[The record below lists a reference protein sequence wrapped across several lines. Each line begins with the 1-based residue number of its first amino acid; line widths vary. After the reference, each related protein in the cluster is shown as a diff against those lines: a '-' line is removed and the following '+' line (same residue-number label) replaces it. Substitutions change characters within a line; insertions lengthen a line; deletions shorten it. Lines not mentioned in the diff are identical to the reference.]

1 MSNVSVGKDVVFHVI
16 LIYIS
21 LNYKLE
27 QDLKTD
33 SISYQILLS
42 SVLFHIIL
50 EIFKYIQ
57 HVNCVISLQLSLNI
71 PFVFLPL
78 SDCTFICN

>member
-1 MSNVSVGKDVVFHVI
+1 MVFHVI

-50 EIFKYIQ
+50 EVFKYIQ
-57 HVNCVISLQLSLNI
+57 LVNCVISLQLSLNI

>member
-1 MSNVSVGKDVVFHVI
+1 MVFHVI

-27 QDLKTD
+27 QVLKTD

-57 HVNCVISLQLSLNI
+57 HVNCVISL
-71 PFVFLPL
+71 
-78 SDCTFICN
+78 